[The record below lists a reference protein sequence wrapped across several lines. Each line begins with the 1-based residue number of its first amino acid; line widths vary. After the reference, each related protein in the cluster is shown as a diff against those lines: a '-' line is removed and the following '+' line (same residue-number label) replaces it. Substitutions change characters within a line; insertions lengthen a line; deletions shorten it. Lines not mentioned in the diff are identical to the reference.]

1 MRIGS
6 LLLELLIVLAIVFC
20 LYYIS
25 MSKTKATFTNEKGQ
39 LITEDY
45 KSIIK
50 DANRISA
57 GAMRQRRDLEAVV
70 RAGNSYNAA
79 GSQRTKKDLEKKVNN
94 MMKKYN
100 VK

>member
-6 LLLELLIVLAIVFC
+6 LLLELLIVLAIIFC

-45 KSIIK
+45 KSIIN
-50 DANRISA
+50 DANRVSA
-57 GAMRQRRDLEAVV
+57 GAMRQKKDLEAVL
-70 RAGNSYNAA
+70 RAGAYN
-79 GSQRTKKDLEKKVNN
+79 GTRRQREKKDLERKVNR
-94 MMKKYN
+94 MMKRHN
-100 VK
+100 VN